1 MSDGSVLI
9 VEDEAI
15 VAADLSAT
23 VQRLGYDVLETVSSG
38 TTAVTRVAQLKPD
51 LVLMDITLEGE
62 KDGVAAAQTI
72 GARFGIPAIFITAHT
87 DRRTIERARAAGP
100 SGYVVKPF
108 DQDRLGAAMSQ
119 ALGGADTPP
128 ATAAG
133 RATILIVDDM
143 AHTQATL
150 TTVLAQKHL
159 VKQSPSMAH
168 ARRMLSAGHFDL
180 IVINIDLPDLQGG
193 QAIRALRREMKVTAP
208 IIAVASQVSP
218 ETAAFLKADVS
229 AVLMTSQIE
238 SRLDA
243 AVNLALVQ

>member
-1 MSDGSVLI
+1 MPHGSVLI

-23 VQRLGYDVLETVSSG
+23 VQRLGYDVLEVVSSG
-38 TTAVTRVAQLKPD
+38 SMAVAKVAQLKPD
-51 LVLMDITLEGE
+51 LVLMDITLKGE
-62 KDGVAAAQTI
+62 KDGVTAAQTI
-72 GARFGIPAIFITAHT
+72 GSRFGIPVIFITAHT

-108 DQDRLGAAMSQ
+108 DETKLSTAMNQ
-119 ALGGADTPP
+119 ALGRADAP
-128 ATAAG
+128 AAAVPG
-133 RATILIVDDM
+133 RASILIVDDM

-150 TTVLAQKHL
+150 TAVLAHKHL
-159 VKQSPSMAH
+159 VKQSPSLAH
-168 ARRMLSAGHFDL
+168 ARRMLAAGQFDL
-180 IVINIDLPDLQGG
+180 IVINTDLPDVQGG
-193 QAIRALRREMKVTAP
+193 EAIRALRREAKVATP

-218 ETAAFLKADVS
+218 ETIAFLKADVS

-243 AVNLALVQ
+243 AVNLALVE